1 MPPLQ
6 VSRWASKN
14 FFLQVLRLEKAWAIQ
29 IQVSES
35 IKPNVMISGYTES
48 LEVNLD
54 VEKQASR
61 GCVMGREG

>member
-14 FFLQVLRLEKAWAIQ
+14 FFLQVQRLEKAWAIQ

-35 IKPNVMISGYTES
+35 IKPNAVVSGYTES
-48 LEVNLD
+48 LEVDLNM
-54 VEKQASR
+54 EK
-61 GCVMGREG
+61 

>member
-14 FFLQVLRLEKAWAIQ
+14 FFLQVLKLEKAWAIQ

-35 IKPNVMISGYTES
+35 IKPNVVVSGYTES
-48 LEVNLD
+48 LEVDLD
-54 VEKQASR
+54 MEK
-61 GCVMGREG
+61 